1 MKKQIP
7 VQEPPVTSYLFY
19 MYPLSVIRP
28 HMAFTP
34 WICSN
39 FLQLY
44 HYNDRD
50 LKFYVSPF
58 SPKGG
63 KKNSC
68 FVSCPFLEIQN
79 LEQNMITRRRDDI
92 IQFVMQ
98 SLDEDWHVQ
107 LDVDYFHLPS
117 TAPYKQFH
125 YLHEVLVSGYD
136 DNSRTFEISGYNRS
150 WKYHIS
156 TITFSELFEAV
167 IDKALNDDTDPAD
180 QLDESPKVFLYRA
193 DHSRKY
199 DIDIRQMYELLSDYL
214 ESANTAEKYRM
225 LYVPQEVGIW
235 GVSVYSY
242 LTDLLDQCRSL
253 NSLTIPLRVLWEHK
267 RIMAE
272 RIGYLEEHG
281 YIDSDYRIFEAY
293 SEVTRMAN
301 HVRWLLLKCLMKPKV
316 SLVKKA
322 RDILHDIA
330 EREYRVLS
338 NLRNLIEGCNSEPGK
353 GSTDYYSYC
362 DIKRSPLYMCCDDP
376 FTACSA
382 ESPTE
387 HGHTFTIAQPTH
399 SMKLVANSIEHHRE
413 RSLRQL
419 VRKDVYQPS
428 CDDLSNRVKQILRY
442 TQCGKVKVLMPL
454 RELKGDGAVI
464 VSEILRVLRLHVGV
478 SNVFVVDNGVH
489 PRTAREIVDSGVTVI
504 TESMIRQRLDWDRLM
519 CHLNLPDIR
528 FGKGYAVTLGLAYLA
543 IHGLMDDDDWL
554 VQCDGDISGFR
565 RFQLM
570 PHLFYPIIMEPE
582 SPWEYLK
589 IAQTQRNNETVKAGI
604 NGLAT
609 YFKLAENISDS
620 RMNQQRLMA
629 QEIYDA
635 CIHHIW
641 MLTGQFALRWRHAVN
656 RMVATGY
663 CDETLVSAQH
673 GWRRLAQV
681 VNPNPCMDRTNSKQ
695 KEDCM
700 MTRIIQFINALTVFG
715 QSVRTSWSLEM
726 IREFNEGVAPGVD
739 SIVRIPDKNGPLCV
753 DGIEMDRVFP
763 SVQAMLDNG
772 LLS

>member
-7 VQEPPVTSYLFY
+7 VLEPPVTSYLFY

-28 HMAFTP
+28 HMAFSP

-39 FLQLY
+39 YLQLY

-63 KKNSC
+63 KKNSY
-68 FVSCPFLEIQN
+68 FVVCPFLEIQS
-79 LEQNMITRRRDDI
+79 LEQSMITRRRDDI
-92 IQFVMQ
+92 IQFVMK

-136 DNSRTFEISGYNRS
+136 DNSKTFEISGYDRL
-150 WKYHIS
+150 WKYQKS
-156 TITFSELFEAV
+156 TITFSDLFEAV
-167 IDKALNDDTDPAD
+167 IDKTANDSTYPAD
-180 QLDESPKVFLYRA
+180 QLDESPKAFLYRT
-193 DHSRKY
+193 DHNRKC

-225 LYVPQEVGIW
+225 LYVPQEDGLW

-242 LTDLLDQCRSL
+242 LIELLDQCRSL
-253 NSLTIPLRVLWEHK
+253 DTLTIPLRVLWEHK

-272 RIGYLEEHG
+272 RIRYLEEHG
-281 YIDSDYRIFEAY
+281 YIDSGYRIFEEY

-301 HVRWLLLKCLMKPKV
+301 QVRWLLLKCLMKRKV
-316 SLVKKA
+316 SLVRKA
-322 RDILHDIA
+322 SDTLHDIA

-338 NLRNLIEGCNSEPGK
+338 NLRNLLEDCNSAPGK
-353 GSTDYYSYC
+353 GSTPYFSYS
-362 DIKRSPLYMCCDDP
+362 DMKRSPHYASCNDP
-376 FTACSA
+376 ITARSS
-382 ESPTE
+382 ESSTE
-387 HGHTFTIAQPTH
+387 HAATLTQPTH
-399 SMKLVANSIEHHRE
+399 SINFGVDSLEHHRE

-419 VRKDVYQPS
+419 VQRDVYQPS
-428 CDDLSNRVKQILRY
+428 YEDLSNSVKQILHY

-454 RELKGDGAVI
+454 RELKGDGAII
-464 VSEILRVLRLHVGV
+464 VSEILQVLRQHVGV
-478 SNVFVVDNGVH
+478 SNVFVVDNGIH
-489 PRTAREIVDSGVTVI
+489 PQIAREIADSRVTVI

-519 CHLNLPDIR
+519 RLMNLPDIQC
-528 FGKGYAVTLGLAYLA
+528 GKGYAITLGIAYLA
-543 IHGLMDDDDWL
+543 INGLMDDDDWL
-554 VQCDGDISGFR
+554 VQCDGDIAEFR
-565 RFQLM
+565 QFQLM
-570 PHLFYPIIMEPE
+570 PHLFYPVTAEPYQ
-582 SPWEYLK
+582 SWEYLK
-589 IAQTQRNNETVKAGI
+589 IAQIQRNNETVKAGI

-609 YFKLAENISDS
+609 YFKLAQNASVS
-620 RMNQQRLMA
+620 HMNQQRFTA
-629 QEIYDA
+629 QEIYEA

-656 RMVATGY
+656 RMIAAGY
-663 CDETLVSAQH
+663 CDETLASAQH
-673 GWRRLAQV
+673 GWRRLAQI
-681 VNPNPCMDRTNSKQ
+681 VNPNPCMDRANSKQ

-700 MTRIIQFINALTVFG
+700 MTRILQFINALTVFG
-715 QSVRTSWSLEM
+715 QSVRTPWSLEM
-726 IREFNEGVAPGVD
+726 IREFNNGVVPGVD

-753 DGIEMDRVFP
+753 DDIEMDRVFP
-763 SVQAMLDNG
+763 SVQTMLDND